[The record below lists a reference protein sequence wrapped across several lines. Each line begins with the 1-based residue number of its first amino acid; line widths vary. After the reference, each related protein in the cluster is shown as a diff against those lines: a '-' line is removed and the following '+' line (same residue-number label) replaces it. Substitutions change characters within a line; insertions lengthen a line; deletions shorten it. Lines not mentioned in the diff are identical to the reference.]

1 MRSVVGFGVEYGIFN
16 LCVEKVSRN
25 SVFVIKVSLLTT
37 CHTRILLKSRLIQN
51 VSDCLQNKK
60 KFPTDCKILEFHLP
74 SLNTNEMAHSHF
86 IFPLARENTV
96 GLSSQMSIPV
106 NACNGVQVMQQSVY
120 RFALENKLQA
130 GSKTEDSER
139 TQAVTLKAA
148 QMAINR
154 PRKIMGTKG
163 THTRNMVR

>member
-60 KFPTDCKILEFHLP
+60 NFPTDCKILEFHLP

-86 IFPLARENTV
+86 IFPLARV
-96 GLSSQMSIPV
+96 GLSSQMGILVS
-106 NACNGVQVMQQSVY
+106 ACNGVQVTQHSSQSIVPL
-120 RFALENKLQA
+120 R
-130 GSKTEDSER
+130 KTNCRQVLRQR
-139 TQAVTLKAA
+139 TAREPKQ
-148 QMAINR
+148 
-154 PRKIMGTKG
+154 
-163 THTRNMVR
+163 